1 MKLDLI
7 EKFIA
12 WGLLGNLTDTRLAE
26 EIQEAI
32 DWCQQ
37 YDTIT
42 DKGLELAQQILEHE
56 KSHSGLMQFMY
67 DENTIAYDL
76 YDLIDDVLQST
87 QPEDVSIDTT
97 QQMLLVLLMG
107 VLRNPVARE
116 RIEETV
122 EDAVIEFEDDYEY
135 DLEYLLDLVQDDPT
149 RLVRLFDKLKGNLT
163 KEGYFN
169 E

>member
-1 MKLDLI
+1 M
-7 EKFIA
+7 
-12 WGLLGNLTDTRLAE
+12 
-26 EIQEAI
+26 
-32 DWCQQ
+32 
-37 YDTIT
+37 
-42 DKGLELAQQILEHE
+42 
-56 KSHSGLMQFMY
+56 
-67 DENTIAYDL
+67 
-76 YDLIDDVLQST
+76 
-87 QPEDVSIDTT
+87 
-97 QQMLLVLLMG
+97 
-107 VLRNPVARE
+107 RNPVARE